1 MKRAL
6 ILLPLALAACG
17 AVQPPQTPAQAI
29 VEAYAGLGSAVS
41 AFNTYAGQRPFC
53 GDPGAR
59 PAPLCADRAVVIEG
73 DKRANQVAD
82 ALDIASAA
90 IRSTNAQDQ
99 QWKALTDPMTLLQG
113 FREFVRQKAGG

>member
-1 MKRAL
+1 MRAA
-6 ILLPLALAACG
+6 ILALPVLLAACG
-17 AVQPPQTPAQAI
+17 AVTPPQTPAQAI

-53 GDPGAR
+53 GDAGAR

-73 DKRANQVAD
+73 DKRAHQVAD

-99 QWKALTDPMTLLQG
+99 QWKALADPMTLLQG
-113 FREFVRQKAGG
+113 FREFVRVKAGG